1 MRCFHARDYSNVDS
15 DCGGSNCYDMS
26 ILSALDL
33 DSDEID
39 FGFVD
44 DENDLFVIYYRSI
57 KIAVNM

>member
-33 DSDEID
+33 DSDEI
-39 FGFVD
+39 GVEFVD
-44 DENDLFVIYYRSI
+44 DENDLFVII
-57 KIAVNM
+57 D